1 MRRRGI
7 VLVAV
12 LIVTALLTMIAAG
25 VMFRMRAEVAASA
38 GQRRGEQAYEAAIS
52 GLHYAVAVLQ
62 DSATDSEIWY
72 DNPDVFQNQL
82 VADDGANTWYFTIY
96 GDDPTTQETVRYGV
110 TDETAK
116 LNVNTASQEAWTA
129 LENLTDEQVDCLLDY
144 LDADSETRSEG
155 AEQEYY
161 DGLDTP
167 YVIPNGPL
175 ATVEELFLV
184 KGFTAAEVYG
194 EDANF
199 NGILDPNEDDG
210 DDRFPPDN
218 RDGRLDAGLRAMA
231 TVFTSDRNVD
241 KEGRPRIDLN
251 GGALPQDLG
260 LPDQTRQFI
269 EAYRADGNTFKHP
282 SELLEMRYQPKQQGR
297 NNRDPRRG
305 SSRGR
310 PPGNSGGEQPGSS
323 VESGVGAEE
332 LPTVMDRLTAGAG
345 RGRKQAAGLVNVNTA
360 RAEVLATLPGLDAN
374 LAQEIVDVRGGLDA
388 ETKATVAWL
397 YTQNL
402 LDADEFKIV
411 APHVTARGFQFSVR
425 CVGFGVPCG
434 RYRVLEA
441 VLDLAGRTPRIAY
454 LRDITRLGMPFALD
468 PELVERIR

>member
-1 MRRRGI
+1 MRRSGM

-12 LIVTALLTMIAAG
+12 LIVAALLTVIAAG

-52 GLHYAVAVLQ
+52 GLHYAMAVLQ
-62 DSATDSEIWY
+62 DWADDPEIWY

-96 GDDPTTQETVRYGV
+96 GDDPASRDTVRYGV
-110 TDETAK
+110 TDEAGK
-116 LNVNTASQEAWTA
+116 LNINTAPEEAWLA
-129 LENLTDEQVDCLLDY
+129 FENLTGEQVDCLLDY
-144 LDADSETRSEG
+144 LDADSEPRAEG

-161 DGLDTP
+161 DGLPSP

-199 NGILDPNEDDG
+199 NGLLDPNEDDG
-210 DDRFPPDN
+210 DGRFPPDD
-218 RDGRLDAGLRAMA
+218 RDGRLNPGLRALA
-231 TVFTSDRNVD
+231 TVFSSEPNVD
-241 KEGRPRIDLN
+241 REGRQRVDLN
-251 GGALPQDLG
+251 GGS
-260 LPDQTRQFI
+260 LPDDLDLPDETRRFI
-269 EAYRADGNTFKHP
+269 EVYRAEGNAFKHP
-282 SELLEMRYQPKQQGR
+282 SELLEMRYRLKRR
-297 NNRDPRRG
+297 NKNYPDLA
-305 SSRGR
+305 
-310 PPGNSGGEQPGSS
+310 PGSW
-323 VESGVGAEE
+323 VESGVGADE
-332 LPTVMDRLTAGAG
+332 LPVIMDRLTAGSSGSRRRAT
-345 RGRKQAAGLVNVNTA
+345 GLVNINTA

-374 LAQEIVDVRGGLDA
+374 LAQEIVDVRGSLDA
-388 ETKATVAWL
+388 EAKGTVAWL

-402 LDADEFKIV
+402 LDAEEFKAV

-441 VLDLAGRTPRIAY
+441 VVDLAGQTPRIAY

-468 PELVERIR
+468 PELVERTR